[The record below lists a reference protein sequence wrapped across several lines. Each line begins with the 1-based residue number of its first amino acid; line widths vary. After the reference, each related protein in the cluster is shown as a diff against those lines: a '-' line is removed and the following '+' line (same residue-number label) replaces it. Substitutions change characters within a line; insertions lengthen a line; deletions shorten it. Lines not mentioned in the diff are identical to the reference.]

1 MIYRHPS
8 LGNRIQIAVVKL
20 IILKPDESFAP
31 KEKERISAS
40 EMLKAFCLWQN
51 QLRISLTS
59 MEGNVDDKNPTN
71 VFDVAL
77 LLTRYRFAHENSLI
91 SINRY
96 CWSKNLSITKFLL
109 CFNREDICRNPT
121 LPSENCDTLG
131 LAELGTMCGE
141 HSCAIVQ
148 DNGLSAAFTIA
159 HELGHV

>member
-96 CWSKNLSITKFLL
+96 I
-109 CFNREDICRNPT
+109 
-121 LPSENCDTLG
+121 
-131 LAELGTMCGE
+131 
-141 HSCAIVQ
+141 
-148 DNGLSAAFTIA
+148 
-159 HELGHV
+159 

>member
-77 LLTRYRFAHENSLI
+77 LLTRYRFAHENSLV

-96 CWSKNLSITKFLL
+96 DGVKIHPLL
-109 CFNREDICRNPT
+109 N
-121 LPSENCDTLG
+121 
-131 LAELGTMCGE
+131 
-141 HSCAIVQ
+141 SCYVSTGKISAVIQPCQVKIVIPWVLQ
-148 DNGLSAAFTIA
+148 N
-159 HELGHV
+159 

>member
-59 MEGNVDDKNPTN
+59 MEGNVDDENPTN

-77 LLTRYRFAHENSLI
+77 LLTRYSFAHINSLI
-91 SINRY
+91 IR
-96 CWSKNLSITKFLL
+96 
-109 CFNREDICRNPT
+109 
-121 LPSENCDTLG
+121 SE
-131 LAELGTMCGE
+131 
-141 HSCAIVQ
+141 
-148 DNGLSAAFTIA
+148 
-159 HELGHV
+159 

>member
-59 MEGNVDDKNPTN
+59 MEGNVEDENPTN

-77 LLTRYRFAHENSLI
+77 LLTRYRFAHENDLKSIICPSGMVKIHLLLNSCYVSTGKI
-91 SINRY
+91 SAVIQP
-96 CWSKNLSITKFLL
+96 CQVKIVIPWV
-109 CFNREDICRNPT
+109 
-121 LPSENCDTLG
+121 LPN
-131 LAELGTMCGE
+131 
-141 HSCAIVQ
+141 
-148 DNGLSAAFTIA
+148 
-159 HELGHV
+159 

>member
-59 MEGNVDDKNPTN
+59 MEGNVDDENPTN

-77 LLTRYRFAHENSLI
+77 LLTRYRFAHENSLRVKLRLLQNSCYVSTGKI
-91 SINRY
+91 SAVIQP
-96 CWSKNLSITKFLL
+96 CQVK
-109 CFNREDICRNPT
+109 
-121 LPSENCDTLG
+121 
-131 LAELGTMCGE
+131 
-141 HSCAIVQ
+141 IVIPWVLQ
-148 DNGLSAAFTIA
+148 N
-159 HELGHV
+159 

>member
-59 MEGNVDDKNPTN
+59 MEGNVDDENPTN

-77 LLTRYRFAHENSLI
+77 LLTRYRFAHENDLKSIHRYDGVKIHRFQNSCYVSTGKI
-91 SINRY
+91 SAVIQP
-96 CWSKNLSITKFLL
+96 CQVK
-109 CFNREDICRNPT
+109 
-121 LPSENCDTLG
+121 
-131 LAELGTMCGE
+131 
-141 HSCAIVQ
+141 IVIPWVLQ
-148 DNGLSAAFTIA
+148 N
-159 HELGHV
+159 

>member
-59 MEGNVDDKNPTN
+59 MEGNVDDENPTN

-77 LLTRYRFAHENSLI
+77 LLTRYRFAYENNLI
-91 SINRY
+91 SVNRY
-96 CWSKNLSITKFLL
+96 CWSKNSSITKILVMFQQGRYLPQS
-109 CFNREDICRNPT
+109 NP
-121 LPSENCDTLG
+121 
-131 LAELGTMCGE
+131 AK
-141 HSCAIVQ
+141 
-148 DNGLSAAFTIA
+148 
-159 HELGHV
+159 

>member
-59 MEGNVDDKNPTN
+59 MEGDVDDENPTN

-77 LLTRYRFAHENSLI
+77 LLTRYRFAHENKLMSNMLSVGVKIHQLLNSCYVSTGKI
-91 SINRY
+91 SAVIQP
-96 CWSKNLSITKFLL
+96 CQVK
-109 CFNREDICRNPT
+109 
-121 LPSENCDTLG
+121 
-131 LAELGTMCGE
+131 
-141 HSCAIVQ
+141 IVIPWVLQ
-148 DNGLSAAFTIA
+148 N
-159 HELGHV
+159 

>member
-51 QLRISLTS
+51 QLRMSLTS
-59 MEGNVDDKNPTN
+59 MEGDVDEENPTN

-77 LLTRYRFAHENSLI
+77 LLTRYCLTNENGSMIITIIRIDI
-91 SINRY
+91 S
-96 CWSKNLSITKFLL
+96 
-109 CFNREDICRNPT
+109 
-121 LPSENCDTLG
+121 
-131 LAELGTMCGE
+131 
-141 HSCAIVQ
+141 V
-148 DNGLSAAFTIA
+148 
-159 HELGHV
+159 